1 MILITDNAIDLSK
14 ILIDVSDNSAGA
26 ITLFVGTVRD
36 HNPRGHVSALFY
48 EAYKKMAEN
57 MMTEIEKEVL
67 DKWNIIKF
75 SATHRIGILKVS
87 EISVAVA
94 VSSEHRNE
102 AFEACKYGID
112 NIKKRCPIWKKEKME
127 SGDSEWVQGVMIN
140 E

>member
-1 MILITDNAIDLSK
+1 MIRITDNAIDLSK

-36 HNPRGHVSALFY
+36 HNSHGHVLALYY
-48 EAYKKMAEN
+48 EAYKKMAEDIIAD
-57 MMTEIEKEVL
+57 IEKEVL
-67 DKWNIIKF
+67 RKWNIIKF
-75 SATHRIGILKVS
+75 SATHRIGNLKVS

-112 NIKKRCPIWKKEKME
+112 NIKTRVPIWKKEYSDAGE
-127 SGDSEWVQGVMIN
+127 NWVTGVSLH

>member
-1 MILITDNAIDLSK
+1 MILITDNTIDLNK

-36 HNPRGHVSALFY
+36 RDSDGHISALYY
-48 EAYKKMAEN
+48 EVYKKMAED

-67 DKWNIIKF
+67 RKWNIIRF
-75 SATHRIGILKVS
+75 TATHRIGTLKVG

-112 NIKKRCPIWKKEKME
+112 NIKSRVPIWKKEDTE
-127 SGDSEWVQGVMIN
+127 AGDKWVTGVSLH

>member
-36 HNPRGHVSALFY
+36 RDSDGHISALYY
-48 EAYKKMAEN
+48 EAYKKMAED

-67 DKWNIIKF
+67 RKWNIIKF
-75 SATHRIGILKVS
+75 SATHRIGTLKVS

-102 AFEACKYGID
+102 AFEACKY
-112 NIKKRCPIWKKEKME
+112 
-127 SGDSEWVQGVMIN
+127 
-140 E
+140 

>member
-1 MILITDNAIDLSK
+1 LILITDNAIDLSK

-36 HNPRGHVSALFY
+36 RDSNVHVSALYY
-48 EAYKKMAEN
+48 EAYKKMAED

-67 DKWNIIKF
+67 RKWNIIKF
-75 SATHRIGILKVS
+75 SATHRIGTLKVS

-112 NIKKRCPIWKKEKME
+112 NIKTRVPIWKKEYSE
-127 SGDSEWVQGVMIN
+127 AGDKWVTGVSLH

>member
-14 ILIDVSDNSAGA
+14 ILTDVSDNSAGA

-36 HNPRGHVSALFY
+36 HDSQGNVSALFY

-67 DKWNIIKF
+67 SRWNIIKF
-75 SATHRIGILKVS
+75 SATHRIGNLKVS

-94 VSSEHRNE
+94 ASSEHRKDT
-102 AFEACKYGID
+102 FEACKYGID
-112 NIKKRCPIWKKEKME
+112 NIKTRVPIWKKEYSE
-127 SGDSEWVQGVMIN
+127 TGDNWVPGVSLH

>member
-14 ILIDVSDNSAGA
+14 ILTDVSDNSAGA

-36 HNPRGHVSALFY
+36 HDSQGNVSALFY
-48 EAYKKMAEN
+48 EAYKKMAED

-67 DKWNIIKF
+67 SRWNIIKF
-75 SATHRIGILKVS
+75 SATHRIGTLKVS

-94 VSSEHRNE
+94 ASSEHRKDT
-102 AFEACKYGID
+102 FEACKYGID
-112 NIKKRCPIWKKEKME
+112 KIKTRVPIWKKEYSE
-127 SGDSEWVQGVMIN
+127 TGDNWVPGVSLH

>member
-36 HNPRGHVSALFY
+36 HNSRGHVSALFY
-48 EAYKKMAEN
+48 EAYKKMAED

-67 DKWNIIKF
+67 YKWNIIKF
-75 SATHRIGILKVS
+75 SATHRIGTLKVS

-94 VSSEHRNE
+94 VSSEHRKE
-102 AFEACKYGID
+102 AFEACKYAID
-112 NIKKRCPIWKKEKME
+112 NIKTRVPIWKKEYSE
-127 SGDSEWVQGVMIN
+127 TGDNWVPGVSLH